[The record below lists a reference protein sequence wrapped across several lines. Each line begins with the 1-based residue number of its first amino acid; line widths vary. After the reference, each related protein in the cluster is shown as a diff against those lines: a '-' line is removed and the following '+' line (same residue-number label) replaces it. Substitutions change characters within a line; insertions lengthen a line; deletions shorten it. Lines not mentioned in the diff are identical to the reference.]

1 MKGKVTTFQK
11 ATRELVNMR
20 KHILC
25 FILQCSL
32 LIYHLVYVSVPTY
45 AASTNICA
53 GQGGN
58 FVAAANI
65 TSITCEEATNGEGAL
80 GTNAPQTGG
89 VSFLL

>member
-1 MKGKVTTFQK
+1 MVTTFQE

-20 KHILC
+20 KHMSYVLFCNVLC
-25 FILQCSL
+25 SSIISF
-32 LIYHLVYVSVPTY
+32 VSVPTY

-65 TSITCEEATNGEGAL
+65 TSITCEEATNGGGAL
-80 GTNAPQTGG
+80 GTNALQTGG
-89 VSFLL
+89 VSLH